1 MKKAAKQEVKPA
13 IDKHGL
19 NPEERRIAQ
28 LLLADEVIKP
38 TKPVTCYFAAD
49 VLGCKVEVSGPA
61 EAAIKLIS
69 LLKGSNV

>member
-1 MKKAAKQEVKPA
+1 MNKAVKQPVKPA

-19 NPEERRIAQ
+19 NPDERRIAQ
-28 LLLADEVIKP
+28 LLPDEILKP
-38 TKPVTCYFAAD
+38 SKPVTCYFAAE